1 MAGAALLKL
10 GHLAK
15 TGIPADERMPML
27 IGIATSAV
35 FGYLSIAF
43 LLRLV
48 QGRSLYLFVWY
59 RLLAGGALLLYLAL
73 A

>member
-1 MAGAALLKL
+1 VAGAAALKL

-15 TGIPADERMPML
+15 TGIPADERLPML
-27 IGIATSAV
+27 IGIGTSAV
-35 FGYLSIAF
+35 VGYLSICF

-59 RLLAGGALLLYLAL
+59 RLLAGGALLLYLAF